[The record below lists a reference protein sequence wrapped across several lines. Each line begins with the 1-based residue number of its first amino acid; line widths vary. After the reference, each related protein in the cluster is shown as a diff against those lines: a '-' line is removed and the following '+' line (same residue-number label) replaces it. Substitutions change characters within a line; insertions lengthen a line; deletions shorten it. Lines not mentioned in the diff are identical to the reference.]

1 VRIWSSGSSPLRNG
15 RRCIWDLEK
24 KRREEEEE
32 ESEWIW
38 WCLRWWWWWV
48 VMVSTCGTLV
58 LVLEGH
64 TVFVSVNR
72 RIGSAVVV
80 IVVVVVE
87 AVVIVAVRC

>member
-1 VRIWSSGSSPLRNG
+1 
-15 RRCIWDLEK
+15 
-24 KRREEEEE
+24 
-32 ESEWIW
+32 
-38 WCLRWWWWWV
+38 
-48 VMVSTCGTLV
+48 MVSTCGTLV